1 MLELHVREEA
11 TREGRNG
18 EGDRL
23 GRVRVVT
30 PNLWGRRG
38 AWAERRSVLAEGL
51 RELRPDL
58 VAFQEAVVN
67 DG

>member
-1 MLELHVREEA
+1 M
-11 TREGRNG
+11 
-18 EGDRL
+18 
-23 GRVRVVT
+23 T